1 MPEPEGMIMD
11 ALLDALREAALTG
24 RAPDP
29 ATRRALLE
37 LDDAAT
43 ARQAGRR
50 LARTP
55 AESLRDLRALR
66 VAIVATCTVGSFEPL
81 LWTGLVGAGFR
92 PVIDKSDYGAFDMTL
107 AGATFADRGDPDIV
121 VSLLDASYFLP
132 REWSPVA
139 FEEFETAVRAR
150 LSELTGLVTAC
161 AERTPATLILHTVP
175 LPAEVRD
182 AFLGLADR
190 ARMSALWH
198 RLNAELLDLGAA
210 HPQVV
215 TVDLA
220 GALADLPAAARD
232 ARLHRYGDLPYTDEA
247 LHHLAGLVRR
257 VAQAKQGLS
266 RKVLA
271 IDLDNTLWGG
281 VLGEVDAHGVQL
293 GGLYP
298 GNAYKELQR
307 TARRLRDQGVILVL
321 ASKNDPEPVEKALS
335 DHPEMLLRNEAF
347 SVRAV
352 NWSPKA
358 GNLRKAAA
366 SLGLSVES
374 FVFMDDSDF
383 ERGHVAAELPEVAVV
398 SAAGDP
404 AYMVDSLLRH
414 GWFDVMSLTDTDR
427 RRPELYRTRAM
438 RSDFSEGFGSSQEFL
453 EALRLT
459 VEVAPVTEF
468 TVARVAQLAARTN
481 QFNLTGVRFDEATT
495 ARMRDSPDHLVASVA
510 VSDRFGDEGV
520 VGALWVER
528 AAGNWRVLNMVL
540 SCRVL
545 GRGVELATAAWLVE
559 RARRAGAELIESRY
573 VPSQKNG
580 VAADFWSR
588 AGFTGDGTVF
598 TVNPGSAADVMP
610 GWITFHERSAI

>member
-1 MPEPEGMIMD
+1 MNP
-11 ALLDALREAALTG
+11 LLDTLRAAALAG
-24 RAPDP
+24 RAPDV

-50 LARTP
+50 LAAAP
-55 AESLRDLRALR
+55 ADSLRDLRDLR
-66 VAIVATCTVGSFEPL
+66 VAIVATCTIGSFEPL

-92 PVIDKSDYGAFDMTL
+92 PVVGKSDYGAFDMTL
-107 AGATFADRGDPDIV
+107 AAADFPGDGDPDLV
-121 VSLLDASYFLP
+121 ATLLDAAYFLP
-132 REWSPVA
+132 REWSPAA
-139 FEEFETAVRAR
+139 FEEFGDAVQAR
-150 LSELTGLVTAC
+150 LRQLTGLVTAC
-161 AERTPATLILHTVP
+161 VERTSATLVLHTVP

-182 AFLGLADR
+182 TFLSLADR
-190 ARMSALWH
+190 ARVSALWH
-198 RLNAELLDLGAA
+198 RLNAELLDLAA
-210 HPQVV
+210 THPQIV

-232 ARLHRYGDLPYTDEA
+232 ARLHRYGDLPYTDDA
-247 LHHLAGLVRR
+247 LHLLATLVRR

-271 IDLDNTLWGG
+271 LDLDNTLWGG

-307 TARRLRDQGVILVL
+307 TAHRLRDQGVILVL

-335 DHPEMLLRNEAF
+335 DHPEMVLRNEAF

-352 NWSPKA
+352 NWAPKA
-358 GNLRKAAA
+358 GNLRKAAG
-366 SLGLSVES
+366 SLGLSTDS

-404 AYMVDSLLRH
+404 AYLVDSLLRH
-414 GWFDVMSLTDTDR
+414 GWFDVMTLTETDR
-427 RRPELYRTRAM
+427 KRPELYRTRAM
-438 RSDFSEGFGSSQEFL
+438 RSDFSESFGSSEEFL
-453 EALRLT
+453 QALELK
-459 VEVAPVTEF
+459 VEIAPVTDF
-468 TVARVAQLAARTN
+468 TIARVAQLAARTN
-481 QFNLTGVRFDEATT
+481 QFNLTGVRFDQAAT
-495 ARMRDSPDHLVASVA
+495 ARMKDSPDHTVVSISVA
-510 VSDRFGDEGV
+510 DRFGDEGI
-520 VGALWVER
+520 VGALWVEH
-528 AAGNWRVLNMVL
+528 ADGVWRVLNMVL

-545 GRGVELATAAWLVE
+545 GRGVELAAAAWLLQ
-559 RARRAGAELIESRY
+559 RAREAGARLVEGRFT
-573 VPSQKNG
+573 PSQKNG

-588 AGFTGDGTVF
+588 AGFTGDGAVF
-598 TVNPGSAADVMP
+598 TADPAAAADVMP
-610 GWITFHERSAI
+610 TWITIRERSAS